1 MSEEETLAAPLP
13 ATVTTLDLR
22 HCERIAFL
30 SDVHLRVDKPATFRA
45 WAEHLRTL
53 HADALFVLGDLFD
66 VWLGD
71 DLLRHPPAAFER
83 DCLARLHRL
92 SQSLPIYWLVGNR
105 DFLFGATACEAA
117 GMTAISDPCL
127 VQADNQPWLVSHGDA
142 LCLSDTAYQ
151 AYRNTIRSPHSLA
164 QLNASS
170 LQDRMELA
178 KTLKAHS
185 LANKTMMQNWANVD
199 EGAGVQWLKA
209 CGASV
214 LIHGHTHM
222 PQDHRMQ
229 QTFERIV
236 LSDWDALANP
246 PRLQSLL
253 WQRGHGFSRH
263 ALTDPVN
270 A

>member
-1 MSEEETLAAPLP
+1 MSDEDVLAAPLP
-13 ATVTTLDLR
+13 ATITTLDLR

-30 SDVHLRVDKPATFRA
+30 SDVHLQANEPATFRA
-45 WAEHLRTL
+45 WTEHLHTL
-53 HADALFVLGDLFD
+53 NADALFILGDLFD

-71 DLLRHPPAAFER
+71 DILQHPSAVFER
-83 DCLARLHRL
+83 DCLARLLNL
-92 SQSLPIYWLVGNR
+92 SQSVSIYWLVGNR
-105 DFLFGATACEAA
+105 DFLFGAKACEAA

-127 VQADNQPWLVSHGDA
+127 VIADNQPWLLSHGDA

-151 AYRNTIRSPHSLA
+151 AYRKTIRSSQSLV

-170 LQDRMELA
+170 LQDRIELA

-185 LANKTMMQNWANVD
+185 LANKTMMDNWADVD
-199 EGAGVQWLKA
+199 ENACVQWLKA

-222 PQDHRMQ
+222 PQDHRM
-229 QTFERIV
+229 TPPFERIV
-236 LSDWDALANP
+236 LSDWEASATP

-253 WQRGHGFSRH
+253 WQRGRGFSRN
-263 ALTDPVN
+263 ALTVPVN

>member
-1 MSEEETLAAPLP
+1 MSDADVLAAPLP
-13 ATVTTLDLR
+13 ATLTTLDLR

-30 SDVHLRVDKPATFRA
+30 SDVHLRVDDPATFRA
-45 WAEHLRTL
+45 WADHLKTL
-53 HADALFVLGDLFD
+53 NADALFILGDLFD

-71 DLLRHPPAAFER
+71 DILQHPPAAFER
-83 DCLARLHRL
+83 DCLARIRDL

-105 DFLFGATACEAA
+105 DFLFGPTACQAA
-117 GMTAISDPCL
+117 GMTAISDPC
-127 VQADNQPWLVSHGDA
+127 VVHVDNKTWLLSHGDA

-151 AYRNTIRSPHSLA
+151 AYRQTIRSAQSLV

-170 LQDRMELA
+170 LPDRMQLA
-178 KTLKAHS
+178 KTLKAQS
-185 LANKTMMQNWANVD
+185 LANKSQMEHWADVD
-199 EGAGVQWLKA
+199 EVACVQWLKA
-209 CGASV
+209 SGASV

-236 LSDWDALANP
+236 LSDWEAMATP
-246 PRLQSLL
+246 PRLQSLV
-253 WQRGHGFSRH
+253 WQRGSGFTRH
-263 ALTDPVN
+263 ALPLPVN

>member
-1 MSEEETLAAPLP
+1 
-13 ATVTTLDLR
+13 
-22 HCERIAFL
+22 
-30 SDVHLRVDKPATFRA
+30 
-45 WAEHLRTL
+45 
-53 HADALFVLGDLFD
+53 
-66 VWLGD
+66 
-71 DLLRHPPAAFER
+71 
-83 DCLARLHRL
+83 
-92 SQSLPIYWLVGNR
+92 
-105 DFLFGATACEAA
+105 
-117 GMTAISDPCL
+117 
-127 VQADNQPWLVSHGDA
+127 
-142 LCLSDTAYQ
+142 
-151 AYRNTIRSPHSLA
+151 
-164 QLNASS
+164 
-170 LQDRMELA
+170 MELA

-185 LANKTMMQNWANVD
+185 LANKTMMQNWADVD